1 MRNFPVGIDGKTDF
15 ERSAQLLSLSVW
27 QGGYPDRPSNGILEQ
42 REGGTITEHGIR
54 YH

>member
-1 MRNFPVGIDGKTDF
+1 MFRSGSMEWTDF

-27 QGGYPDRPSNGILEQ
+27 QCGYPDRPSNGILEQ
-42 REGGTITEHGIR
+42 RARGTITEHGIR